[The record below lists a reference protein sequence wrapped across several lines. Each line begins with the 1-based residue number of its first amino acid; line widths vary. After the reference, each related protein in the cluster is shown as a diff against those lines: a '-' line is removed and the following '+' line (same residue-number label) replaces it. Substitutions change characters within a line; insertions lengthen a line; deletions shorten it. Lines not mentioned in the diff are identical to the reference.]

1 MQPATQTD
9 SAHEI
14 AKIVATMPVE
24 RAAQVYD
31 FALFLKTWPASVPT
45 PIVEGDIVE
54 GDVESDDCLM
64 SAAS

>member
-1 MQPATQTD
+1 MQLATQTD
-9 SAHEI
+9 YAREI
-14 AKIVATMPVE
+14 AKIVATMPIE

-31 FALFLKTWPASVPT
+31 FVQFLKIWPASVPT
-45 PIVEGDIVE
+45 PIVE